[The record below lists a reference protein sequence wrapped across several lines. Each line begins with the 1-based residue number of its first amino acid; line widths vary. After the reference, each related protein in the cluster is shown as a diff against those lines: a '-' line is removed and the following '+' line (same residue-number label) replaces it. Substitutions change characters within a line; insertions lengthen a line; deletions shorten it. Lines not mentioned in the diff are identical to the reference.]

1 LPKLILDIDK
11 DLRQTCII
19 MSDPKPYLDFPTPP
33 TKFPKFSST
42 SQNIICIVLAVV
54 IFVVLAVLYFAEIN
68 GLNML
73 APITGS
79 EKIVT
84 QIYWSDVLVGAGIY
98 LKTAVDFAILIGL
111 LMVKYPGFKN
121 RIAIENGTA
130 FGNALGTAAVLA
142 IWFFFKEIKWL
153 LALMVFVAALVLF
166 ELAKGG
172 IEHIEEAEHEGQ
184 KVPKWVKSTAKV
196 IDIFLTKIMAVI
208 SPVLSKIL
216 PSLKFDET
224 KKLTFWGLI
233 GTSFTIPFIL
243 GLDDFAGY
251 VPLFNVVNVFG
262 FGIGVMLGHT
272 ILNILLFINPDF
284 TMKAVKNPVVSLL
297 GTVAFIGLAIYGL
310 YEVANIV
317 SCLAN
322 PSFGHCAAH
331 K

>member
-1 LPKLILDIDK
+1 
-11 DLRQTCII
+11 
-19 MSDPKPYLDFPTPP
+19 MSSTNTNMDFPKPEIKLPILSN
-33 TKFPKFSST
+33 KI
-42 SQNIICIVLAVV
+42 QNIICIALAVV
-54 IFVVLAVLYFAEIN
+54 IFIVLCALYFGQIN
-68 GLNML
+68 LLNY
-73 APITGS
+73 IGRFTGS
-79 EKIVT
+79 ENILT
-84 QIYWSDVLVGAGIY
+84 QIQVKDVLVGGSIY

-121 RIAIENGTA
+121 RIAIENGTSL
-130 FGNALGTAAVLA
+130 GNALGTMAVLT

-172 IEHIEEAEHEGQ
+172 IEHIDEAEHEGQ
-184 KVPKWVKSTAKV
+184 NVPSWVKSCAKV
-196 IDIFLTKIMAVI
+196 IDTFLTKIMAVI

-262 FGIGVMLGHT
+262 FGIGVFLGHT
-272 ILNILLFINPDF
+272 ILNILLFIDPNL
-284 TMKAVKNPVVSLL
+284 TIKLVKNPIISLL
-297 GTVAFIGLAIYGL
+297 GTIAFIGLALFGL
-310 YEVANIV
+310 YEVYNIV
-317 SCLAN
+317 SCLVFPAL
-322 PSFGHCAAH
+322 SQCATH
-331 K
+331 L

>member
-1 LPKLILDIDK
+1 
-11 DLRQTCII
+11 
-19 MSDPKPYLDFPTPP
+19 MSSTNTNMDFPNPP
-33 TKFPKFSST
+33 IKLPKFSNT
-42 SQNIICIVLAVV
+42 LQNVICIVLAIV
-54 IFVVLAVLYFAEIN
+54 IFIVLSFLYLAEIN

-73 APITGS
+73 SGITNTD
-79 EKIVT
+79 KILT
-84 QIYWSDVLVGAGIY
+84 EIKPQDVLVGAGIY

-130 FGNALGTAAVLA
+130 LGNALGTAAVLA

-184 KVPKWVKSTAKV
+184 KVPGWVKSSAKF
-196 IDIFLTKIMAVI
+196 IDVFLTKIMAVI

-262 FGIGVMLGHT
+262 FGIGVFLGHT
-272 ILNILLFINPDF
+272 ILNVLLFINPEF
-284 TMKAVKNPVVSLL
+284 TMKAVKNPVISLL
-297 GTVAFIGLAIYGL
+297 GTVAFIGLAIFGL
-310 YEVANIV
+310 YEVYNIV
-317 SCLAN
+317 SCLIF
-322 PSFGHCAAH
+322 PGMTSCLAH
-331 K
+331 S

>member
-1 LPKLILDIDK
+1 MPS
-11 DLRQTCII
+11 TNTN
-19 MSDPKPYLDFPTPP
+19 MDFPNPP
-33 TKFPKFSST
+33 IKIPKFSNT
-42 SQNIICIVLAVV
+42 IQNIICIVLAAV
-54 IFVVLAVLYFAEIN
+54 IFVVLSFLYLAEIN

-73 APITGS
+73 SGFTGT
-79 EKIVT
+79 EKILT
-84 QIYWSDVLVGAGIY
+84 EIKIQDVLVGAGIY

-121 RIAIENGTA
+121 RVAIENGTA
-130 FGNALGTAAVLA
+130 LGNALGTAAVLA

-184 KVPKWVKSTAKV
+184 KVPFWVKSCAKF

-262 FGIGVMLGHT
+262 FGIGVFLGHT
-272 ILNILLFINPDF
+272 ILNILLFINPEF
-284 TMKAVKNPVVSLL
+284 TMKAVKNPIISLL
-297 GTVAFIGLAIYGL
+297 GTIAFIGLAIFGL
-310 YEVANIV
+310 YEVYNIA
-317 SCLAN
+317 SCIIFPDMQNCLA
-322 PSFGHCAAH
+322 HH
-331 K
+331 

>member
-1 LPKLILDIDK
+1 MSSSIININFPNQPKKLPKLSN
-11 DLRQTCII
+11 T
-19 MSDPKPYLDFPTPP
+19 T
-33 TKFPKFSST
+33 
-42 SQNIICIVLAVV
+42 QNAICIVLAAV
-54 IFVVLAVLYFAEIN
+54 IFVALSFLYLAEIN
-68 GLNML
+68 GLNIL
-73 APITGS
+73 SGVTGS
-79 EKIVT
+79 QNILTEIKV
-84 QIYWSDVLVGAGIY
+84 QDVLVGAGIY

-130 FGNALGTAAVLA
+130 LGNALGTAAVLA

-153 LALMVFVAALVLF
+153 LAIMVFVAALVLF

-184 KVPKWVKSTAKV
+184 KVPAWVKSCANF
-196 IDIFLTKIMAVI
+196 IDVFLTKIMAVI

-216 PSLKFDET
+216 PSLKFDEN

-262 FGIGVMLGHT
+262 FGIGVFLGHT
-272 ILNILLFINPDF
+272 ILNILLFINPEF
-284 TMKAVKNPVVSLL
+284 TMKAVKNPIISLL
-297 GTVAFIGLAIYGL
+297 GTIAFIGLALFGL
-310 YEVANIV
+310 YEVYNIV
-317 SCLAN
+317 SCLIFPGV
-322 PSFGHCAAH
+322 PSCLAH
-331 K
+331 H

>member
-1 LPKLILDIDK
+1 
-11 DLRQTCII
+11 
-19 MSDPKPYLDFPTPP
+19 MSSTNTNMDFPNPEI
-33 TKFPKFSST
+33 KIPKFSNT
-42 SQNIICIVLAVV
+42 TQNLICIVFAAL
-54 IFVVLAVLYFAEIN
+54 IFIALSFLYLAEIN

-73 APITGS
+73 SGVTGT
-79 EKIVT
+79 EKILT
-84 QIYWSDVLVGAGIY
+84 EIKIQDVLVGGGIY

-121 RIAIENGTA
+121 RIAIESGTA
-130 FGNALGTAAVLA
+130 LGNALGTAAVLA

-184 KVPKWVKSTAKV
+184 KVPAWVKSIAKF

-262 FGIGVMLGHT
+262 FGIGVFLGHT
-272 ILNILLFINPDF
+272 ILNILLFINPEF
-284 TMKAVKNPVVSLL
+284 TMKAVKNPVISLL
-297 GTVAFIGLAIYGL
+297 GTIAFIALALYGL
-310 YEVANIV
+310 YEVYNIT
-317 SCLAN
+317 SCLAFPN
-322 PSFGHCAAH
+322 LGHCVGH

>member
-1 LPKLILDIDK
+1 
-11 DLRQTCII
+11 
-19 MSDPKPYLDFPTPP
+19 MSSTNTNMDFPNPP
-33 TKFPKFSST
+33 IKFPKFSGT
-42 SQNIICIVLAVV
+42 TQNVICIILAAV
-54 IFVVLAVLYFAEIN
+54 IFVALSFLYYAEIN

-73 APITGS
+73 APITGT
-79 EKIVT
+79 EKILT
-84 QIYWSDVLVGAGIY
+84 KISITDVLIGGGIY

-121 RIAIENGTA
+121 RIAIESGTA
-130 FGNALGTAAVLA
+130 LGNALGTAAVLA

-184 KVPKWVKSTAKV
+184 KVPKWVKSSAKV
-196 IDIFLTKIMAVI
+196 IDVFLSKIMVFI

-262 FGIGVMLGHT
+262 FGIGVFLGHT
-272 ILNILLFINPDF
+272 ILNILLFINPEF
-284 TMKAVKNPVVSLL
+284 TMRAVKNPVISLL

-310 YEVANIV
+310 YEVYNIA
-317 SCLAN
+317 SCLAFPN
-322 PSFGHCAAH
+322 MTSCLAH

>member
-1 LPKLILDIDK
+1 MEFPTSPTKLPKLSNLSQNVI
-11 DLRQTCII
+11 CII
-19 MSDPKPYLDFPTPP
+19 FA
-33 TKFPKFSST
+33 
-42 SQNIICIVLAVV
+42 IV
-54 IFVVLAVLYFAEIN
+54 IFIALSFLYLAEIN

-73 APITGS
+73 SGVTGT
-79 EKIVT
+79 EKILT
-84 QIYWSDVLVGAGIY
+84 EIKLQDVLVGGGIY

-121 RIAIENGTA
+121 RIAIESGTA
-130 FGNALGTAAVLA
+130 LGNALGTAAVLA

-184 KVPKWVKSTAKV
+184 KVPAWVKSVAKF

-262 FGIGVMLGHT
+262 FGIGVFLGHT
-272 ILNILLFINPDF
+272 ILNILLFINPEF

-297 GTVAFIGLAIYGL
+297 GTVAFIALAIYGL
-310 YEVANIV
+310 YEVYNIT
-317 SCLAN
+317 SCLAFPN
-322 PSFGHCAAH
+322 LGHCVGH

>member
-1 LPKLILDIDK
+1 MSSTQTNMDFPNPKLKFPQFSNTTQNLI
-11 DLRQTCII
+11 CII
-19 MSDPKPYLDFPTPP
+19 
-33 TKFPKFSST
+33 
-42 SQNIICIVLAVV
+42 LAVV
-54 IFVVLAVLYFAEIN
+54 IFAVLGVLYYLEIT
-68 GLNML
+68 GLNLL
-73 APITGS
+73 APITGG
-79 EKIVT
+79 EKILT
-84 QIYWSDVLVGAGIY
+84 QIYWTDVLVGGGIY

-216 PSLKFDET
+216 PSLKFDEN
-224 KKLTFWGLI
+224 KKLTFWGLV

-272 ILNILLFINPDF
+272 VLNVLLFINPEF
-284 TMKAVKNPVVSLL
+284 TMKAVKNPVISLL
-297 GTVAFIGLAIYGL
+297 GTIAFIALAIYGL
-310 YEVANIV
+310 YEVGNIV

>member
-1 LPKLILDIDK
+1 MSST
-11 DLRQTCII
+11 QTN
-19 MSDPKPYLDFPTPP
+19 MDFPNPP
-33 TKFPKFSST
+33 IKFPKYSAT
-42 SQNIICIVLAVV
+42 TQNIICIVLAAL
-54 IFVVLAVLYFAEIN
+54 IFIVLSYLYLTEIN
-68 GLNML
+68 GLNYL
-73 APITGS
+73 APFTGTD
-79 EKIVT
+79 KILTEIKV
-84 QIYWSDVLVGAGIY
+84 QDVLIGAGIY

-121 RIAIENGTA
+121 RIAIESGTA
-130 FGNALGTAAVLA
+130 LGNALGTAAVLA

-184 KVPKWVKSTAKV
+184 KVPNWVKSSSKF

-262 FGIGVMLGHT
+262 FGIGVFLGHT
-272 ILNILLFINPDF
+272 ILNILLFINPEF
-284 TMKAVKNPVVSLL
+284 TMKAVKNPIISLL

-310 YEVANIV
+310 YEVGNIV
-317 SCLAN
+317 TCLAN
-322 PSFGHCAAH
+322 PAFGHCASH

>member
-1 LPKLILDIDK
+1 MSSTNTNIDFSNPSIK
-11 DLRQTCII
+11 I
-19 MSDPKPYLDFPTPP
+19 
-33 TKFPKFSST
+33 PKFSNT
-42 SQNIICIVLAVV
+42 TQNAICIILAVV
-54 IFVVLAVLYFAEIN
+54 IFVVLSTIYFGQIN
-68 GLNML
+68 LLNY
-73 APITGS
+73 IGIFTKS
-79 EKIVT
+79 ENILT
-84 QIYWSDVLVGAGIY
+84 QIKIQDVLVGAGIY

-111 LMVKYPGFKN
+111 LMIKYPGFKN

-130 FGNALGTAAVLA
+130 LGNALGTMAVLT

-153 LALMVFVAALVLF
+153 LAIMVFVAALVLF

-184 KVPKWVKSTAKV
+184 KIPNWVKYSAKV

-224 KKLTFWGLI
+224 KKLTLWGLI

-262 FGIGVMLGHT
+262 FGIGVFLGHT
-272 ILNILLFINPDF
+272 ILNILLFINPDM
-284 TMKAVKNPVVSLL
+284 TIKLVKNPIISLL
-297 GTVAFIGLAIYGL
+297 GTLAFIGLALFGL
-310 YEVANIV
+310 YEVYNIA
-317 SCLAN
+317 SCLVF
-322 PSFGHCAAH
+322 PGMQSCLVSH
-331 K
+331 